1 MAQIGMANRSALG
14 RITLGCA
21 TLEIQGESS
30 CCGVLLAASYCR
42 RLVSSAAQCFSAK
55 FIADCDS
62 LSIWFTDSGFCSK
75 SQPYSYRDSE
85 GTDAHQSQPY
95 SESNSN
101 SDRHADTNAARLS
114 QSEGLADANAS
125 TWIPLA
131 ALDCFLTRSDYR
143 CRPKQNPPAFTDGF
157 WLITD
162 YGFSCCRAALHR
174 SFLRH
179 HPPGGRTVDRLQG
192 KPQ

>member
-1 MAQIGMANRSALG
+1 VSNAASSQCAPYQGKDAQ
-14 RITLGCA
+14 C
-21 TLEIQGESS
+21 S
-30 CCGVLLAASYCR
+30 CRNGGVLLAASYCR
-42 RLVSSAAQCFSAK
+42 RLDSSAAQCFSAK
-55 FIADCDS
+55 FIADSDS
-62 LSIWFTDSGFCSK
+62 DRLPDSGFCSK

-131 ALDCFLTRSDYR
+131 ALNVFFGAFGLSLLQNKTRQLSLTGS
-143 CRPKQNPPAFTDGF
+143 G
-157 WLITD
+157 
-162 YGFSCCRAALHR
+162 
-174 SFLRH
+174 
-179 HPPGGRTVDRLQG
+179 
-192 KPQ
+192 

>member
-1 MAQIGMANRSALG
+1 MAQIGMANRSAIG

-55 FIADCDS
+55 FIADSDS
-62 LSIWFTDSGFCSK
+62 DRLPDTGFCSK
-75 SQPYSYRDSE
+75 PQSHSHRDSE

-95 SESNSN
+95 SESNPK
-101 SDRHADTNAARLS
+101 SDRHSHSNAARLS

-131 ALDCFLTRSDYR
+131 ALDCFLTRSQFLL
-143 CRPKQNPPAFTDGF
+143 QNKTRQ
-157 WLITD
+157 
-162 YGFSCCRAALHR
+162 FSLTG
-174 SFLRH
+174 S
-179 HPPGGRTVDRLQG
+179 G
-192 KPQ
+192 

>member
-1 MAQIGMANRSALG
+1 MAQIGMANRSAIG

-62 LSIWFTDSGFCSK
+62 LSIWFPDSGFCPKPQSH
-75 SQPYSYRDSE
+75 SYRDSE
-85 GTDAHQSQPY
+85 GTDAHQSQSH
-95 SESNSN
+95 SESNPN
-101 SDRHADTNAARLS
+101 SVRHSHTNAARLS

-131 ALDCFLTRSDYR
+131 ALNVFFGAFGLSLS
-143 CRPKQNPPAFTDGF
+143 PKAKPA
-157 WLITD
+157 
-162 YGFSCCRAALHR
+162 
-174 SFLRH
+174 SFH
-179 HPPGGRTVDRLQG
+179 
-192 KPQ
+192 